1 MQGLSPEHLDGSQ
14 PLPTATPEGSP
25 QQGEAAVVTTPQV
38 ESTESLEPFR
48 ITNTRE
54 DFRIRRG
61 ERPFVRL
68 NSSGELVVTSSG
80 SPVGP
85 FPGVEGQ
92 DPFWSAGDFRR
103 TLFSPGSPVVS
114 EINPPVFSETET
126 VPVNTTYHFTLPA
139 EMAHLANTTSVPT
152 GFTTAGLPPIN
163 TQRTPNVTPTLPPG
177 YHALNALLNA
187 SVPTPPQTPSGTPG
201 GPSFHGHP
209 IPGFIPTL
217 PQFPSGNPNPSGTI
231 PSITPNLQIPVG
243 GQGGTIQFPLT
254 GHNPITTQPT
264 IGTQLPVGTPPTIGG
279 PTPPFGQNIP
289 PALAQYWNQ
298 MLQNLPQT
306 TGGQQPVPTIGQPY
320 PGIPNPIWGQGQNAQ
335 TQVPTQTQGYNPWNY
350 YPLQP
355 PPNQPG
361 SSHYGQTAYGPTGLP
376 TGLPPQSH
384 QYPQVNRQLPFLAT
398 LDLPDLSRILND
410 PIRHSPQWPAIPA
423 KLPSDIPKFDGK
435 VGEDP
440 NNHVMT
446 FHLWCSS
453 NSLMDDSIRL
463 RLFQRTLT
471 GSAAKWYIELPRGFF
486 SDFNTLAM
494 DFLTHYQLPIR
505 YDTGTEIL
513 TSFKQTK
520 GTHISDHIH
529 EWRRRRRLI
538 KLELPDQLLA
548 EWFTKSFVN
557 EIGKDIAMGGVVTEE
572 QAISR
577 AQYLDLVY
585 SQTGTLYDLLPELP
599 RPGTSSTSTTPAASH
614 AADGVIGT
622 AQAHSHSVSSTTP
635 KSTSSNVQ
643 NAPSP
648 ATPTGKTS
656 EVNVVQS
663 TPDGKNKSK
672 KGRGKNKEGK
682 NNNQTEQ
689 TKNTPVEDRD
699 KRKPRYPCLICGDD
713 HYTKDCPR
721 RAEVTKFLQGTPN
734 HLHRQSCPNPSRLNN
749 RLSWS
754 SMTNHLLLR
763 HHMF

>member
-1 MQGLSPEHLDGSQ
+1 M
-14 PLPTATPEGSP
+14 
-25 QQGEAAVVTTPQV
+25 
-38 ESTESLEPFR
+38 
-48 ITNTRE
+48 I
-54 DFRIRRG
+54 
-61 ERPFVRL
+61 
-68 NSSGELVVTSSG
+68 
-80 SPVGP
+80 
-85 FPGVEGQ
+85 
-92 DPFWSAGDFRR
+92 
-103 TLFSPGSPVVS
+103 
-114 EINPPVFSETET
+114 
-126 VPVNTTYHFTLPA
+126 
-139 EMAHLANTTSVPT
+139 
-152 GFTTAGLPPIN
+152 
-163 TQRTPNVTPTLPPG
+163 
-177 YHALNALLNA
+177 
-187 SVPTPPQTPSGTPG
+187 
-201 GPSFHGHP
+201 
-209 IPGFIPTL
+209 
-217 PQFPSGNPNPSGTI
+217 
-231 PSITPNLQIPVG
+231 
-243 GQGGTIQFPLT
+243 
-254 GHNPITTQPT
+254 
-264 IGTQLPVGTPPTIGG
+264 
-279 PTPPFGQNIP
+279 
-289 PALAQYWNQ
+289 
-298 MLQNLPQT
+298 QNLPQT
-306 TGGQQPVPTIGQPY
+306 TGGQQLPVPTIGQPY
-320 PGIPNPIWGQGQNAQ
+320 PGIPNPIWGTNAQ
-335 TQVPTQTQGYNPWNY
+335 THVPTQGYNPSSY

-410 PIRHSPQWPAIPA
+410 PIRHSPQWPTMPA

-494 DFLTHYQLPIR
+494 AFLTHYQLPIR

-513 TSFKQTK
+513 TSFKQSK

-557 EIGKDIAMGGVVTEE
+557 EIGKEISMGGVVMEE

-585 SQTGTLYDLLPELP
+585 SQTGTLYDLLPDLP
-599 RPGTSSTSTTPAASH
+599 RPNTSSTSTTPAASH

-622 AQAHSHSVSSTTP
+622 AQAQSHSVSSTNP
-635 KSTSSNVQ
+635 KSSSSNVQ

-663 TPDGKNKSK
+663 TPAGKNKSK

-682 NNNQTEQ
+682 NNNQAEQ
-689 TKNTPVEDRD
+689 TKTTPVDDRD

-721 RAEVTKFLQGTPN
+721 RAEVTKFLQGTPKP
-734 HLHRQSCPNPSRLNN
+734 LHRLSCPNPSRLNN

-754 SMTNHLLLR
+754 SMTNHPLLL